1 MLKVI
6 IKSGNESKKKSLD
19 ADNIPI
25 KKVIYK

>member
-6 IKSGNESKKKSLD
+6 LNSGNESKKKSLD
-19 ADNIPI
+19 TDNMPI